1 MYPFTFSIRIPHST
15 LVYRVIGEEF
25 TSISFLGFT
34 IFHFLVL
41 NHGSIRFGFESS
53 INKYKCSFNIALYC
67 IKDLSEHSPKVEACQ
82 QKAPRRSLQMLRQIA
97 LMSKSKSKLTDKNAI
112 PEHVAV
118 NFYLSF

>member
-25 TSISFLGFT
+25 TGISFLGFT
-34 IFHFLVL
+34 IFHFLVF
-41 NHGSIRFGFESS
+41 NNGFIRFVFESFIS
-53 INKYKCSFNIALYC
+53 KCSFNIALYC
-67 IKDLSEHSPKVEACQ
+67 INDLSEHSPKVEACQ
-82 QKAPRRSLQMLRQIA
+82 QKAPRRSLQKLRQTA
-97 LMSKSKSKLTDKNAI
+97 LMSKSKSKLTDENAI